1 MAERFAYVIAFKD
14 DSFLMVKHKTRKWEM
29 PGGRV
34 KEGESYED
42 AARREFL
49 EETGAPLMNIIGE
62 IKIDREE
69 GRVFVGFAGRR
80 TNCELSAEIAEVKEF
95 RELPRELSFP
105 LVEYQTMLADARLT
119 VERFKKKKAIVR
131 TASPLNKIK
140 LE

>member
-1 MAERFAYVIAFKD
+1 MDGRFAYVIAFRG

-34 KEGESYED
+34 IDGESFED

-49 EETGAPLMNIIGE
+49 EETGSTLTNIIGE

-80 TNCELSAEIAEVKEF
+80 TNCELSGEIAEVKEF
-95 RELPRELSFP
+95 RELPEELSFP
-105 LVEYQTMLADARLT
+105 LVEYQTMLADAKT
-119 VERFKKKKAIVR
+119 MVERFKNRKAIVR

-140 LE
+140 SE